1 MHSWI
6 TFGARMNHEHT
17 RIHET
22 HHSLDQGEAIT
33 FPLIIFF
40 VPSHGGYIQMSFCP
54 GTIKLGVLK
63 FSKLGLSKLWK
74 PITFCEDL
82 QLRWGIKQS
91 CNTHQKVFND
101 MWHATYTH
109 LFLGDYW
116 LLMVESQFGTLIP
129 GPSFNHNLC
138 FKHSNGSC
146 KPIFN
151 IYVLKTFQ
159 WYK

>member
-82 QLRWGIKQS
+82 QLR
-91 CNTHQKVFND
+91 
-101 MWHATYTH
+101 
-109 LFLGDYW
+109 
-116 LLMVESQFGTLIP
+116 
-129 GPSFNHNLC
+129 
-138 FKHSNGSC
+138 
-146 KPIFN
+146 
-151 IYVLKTFQ
+151 
-159 WYK
+159 